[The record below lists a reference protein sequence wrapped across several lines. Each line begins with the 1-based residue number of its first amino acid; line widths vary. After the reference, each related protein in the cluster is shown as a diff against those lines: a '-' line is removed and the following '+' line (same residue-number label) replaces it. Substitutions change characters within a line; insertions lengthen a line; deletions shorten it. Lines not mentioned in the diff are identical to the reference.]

1 MGTGR
6 DEVGILAQSQYH
18 QEGVWDWKTYL
29 DVNHDVER
37 FWKCDCH
44 DLGLG
49 ECQHGEAE
57 DVGELHFGFCERDG
71 SSLKDGVEIGLW

>member
-18 QEGVWDWKTYL
+18 QEKPWEWTSYL
-29 DVNHDVER
+29 DVDHYVER
-37 FWKCDCH
+37 FWKSDRH

-49 ECQHGEAE
+49 ECQNGEAE
-57 DVGELHFGFCERDG
+57 DVGELHFWF
-71 SSLKDGVEIGLW
+71 